1 MQDRPSIV
9 VEEYLQEIYALEQ
22 SESKIKAAS
31 LASRLQT
38 SPSTVHATLSR
49 MQRDKLININVK
61 KEIQLTKEGSKRA
74 ETMIRRHRLVETFL
88 CDKLGIAWHEV
99 HQHAHV
105 LEHGLTPLVEEKLA
119 EFLGFPDSCP
129 HGTPIPGSNHKLP
142 DSFLY
147 LEKAE
152 VGDSIEVVMVS
163 ESLEDSLDLMK
174 FLHEKNV
181 IPQKRHQVVEKTSVT
196 NTIVLD
202 SETGSVTLPFEIAK
216 KIGVRLL

>member
-9 VEEYLQEIYALEQ
+9 VEEYLQAIYALEQ
-22 SESKIKAAS
+22 SESKIKAAI
-31 LASRLQT
+31 LASRLKT

-49 MQRDKLININVK
+49 MQRDELIDIDKK
-61 KEIQLTKEGSKRA
+61 KEITLSKAGLERA

-119 EFLGFPDSCP
+119 EFLGFPESCP
-129 HGTPIPGSNHKLP
+129 HGTPIPGSTHKLP

-147 LEKAE
+147 LEKTE
-152 VGDSIEVVMVS
+152 VGR
-163 ESLEDSLDLMK
+163 
-174 FLHEKNV
+174 FN
-181 IPQKRHQVVEKTSVT
+181 
-196 NTIVLD
+196 
-202 SETGSVTLPFEIAK
+202 
-216 KIGVRLL
+216 